1 MAGIPA
7 TSCRM
12 TNAEGIAPLAAGK
25 TLSLHEA
32 GPDIGSGRQGSAGG
46 TMAEKAEVRA
56 EIDAEL
62 KERAE
67 SILKQL
73 GISPSG
79 AVEML
84 FSAIVRANG
93 LPPELLQSLKP
104 TAVGG
109 MSGEE
114 LDAELRKGYESLQ
127 SGKLYTAD
135 EVDQMMKEEFWL

>member
-1 MAGIPA
+1 
-7 TSCRM
+7 
-12 TNAEGIAPLAAGK
+12 
-25 TLSLHEA
+25 
-32 GPDIGSGRQGSAGG
+32 
-46 TMAEKAEVRA
+46 
-56 EIDAEL
+56 
-62 KERAE
+62 
-67 SILKQL
+67 
-73 GISPSG
+73 
-79 AVEML
+79 ML

>member
-1 MAGIPA
+1 
-7 TSCRM
+7 
-12 TNAEGIAPLAAGK
+12 
-25 TLSLHEA
+25 
-32 GPDIGSGRQGSAGG
+32 
-46 TMAEKAEVRA
+46 MAEKAEVRA

-67 SILKQL
+67 SILSQL

-84 FSAIVRANG
+84 YSAIVRANG
-93 LPPELLQSLKP
+93 MPPELLQSLKP
-104 TAVGG
+104 TAIGG

-127 SGKLYTAD
+127 SGQLYTAD
-135 EVDQMMKEEFWL
+135 EVDQMMKEEFGL

>member
-1 MAGIPA
+1 
-7 TSCRM
+7 
-12 TNAEGIAPLAAGK
+12 
-25 TLSLHEA
+25 
-32 GPDIGSGRQGSAGG
+32 
-46 TMAEKAEVRA
+46 MAERAEVRA

-62 KERAE
+62 TERAE

-127 SGKLYTAD
+127 DGKPLTAD
-135 EVDQMMKEEFWL
+135 EVERMMKEEFGL

>member
-1 MAGIPA
+1 
-7 TSCRM
+7 M
-12 TNAEGIAPLAAGK
+12 TNAERIAPLAAGK

-56 EIDAEL
+56 EIYVEL

-67 SILKQL
+67 RILKQL
-73 GISPSG
+73 GISPSA

-84 FSAIVRANG
+84 YSAIVRANG
-93 LPPELLQSLKP
+93 MPPELLHFQKP
-104 TAVGG
+104 TATGV

-114 LDAELRKGYESLQ
+114 PDSGLSKGWDSLQ
-127 SGKLYTAD
+127 DGKPLTAD
-135 EVDQMMKEEFWL
+135 EVERMMKEEFGL